1 MRSSEITR
9 RPVVTLEGEDVAQ
22 IKDIIYAESGGQ
34 VGGFTLNGRGFLAG
48 TLKTALAWGAVVALG
63 PDAVMI
69 RDEGALTSR
78 DALVA
83 EIVGKDGGGGGDVLG
98 SRVLTDDGKDL
109 GKVLDVIIEVT
120 NEGQP
125 LADVV
130 GYEIEPAENLGGDLK
145 KVLVP
150 LPDTIAASGQH
161 LIVPSTA
168 LDFVTNDLAGF
179 GAAMRNFREQRRSAK
194 SPITLSTRSRRQ
206 SRASS

>member
-1 MRSSEITR
+1 MSLLMRASEIIK

-22 IKDIIYAESGGQ
+22 IKDIIYADSGGQ
-34 VGGFTLNGRGFLAG
+34 VGGFTLNGRGFLSG

-69 RDEGALTSR
+69 RDEDALTNR
-78 DALVA
+78 DALIA
-83 EIVGKDGGGGGDVLG
+83 EIVGKNGVGGGDVLG

-109 GKVLDVIIEVT
+109 GKVLDVVIEVT
-120 NEGQP
+120 NEGRSF
-125 LADVV
+125 ANVV
-130 GYEIEPAENLGGDLK
+130 GYEIEPAKNLGADLK

-161 LIVPSTA
+161 LIVPAAA

-179 GAAMRNFREQRRSAK
+179 GAAMRDLRERLAK
-194 SPITLSTRSRRQ
+194 AAP
-206 SRASS
+206 